1 MSCIKAITLDLF
13 NMRLRSN
20 KVLKESKPLDS
31 SVEYDYDSDETESFT
46 HTATDELES
55 SISSDELND
64 LKRMA
69 AEPLNKS
76 TDYISLFTSITMSDS
91 ENEDDDP
98 PYIPQKKTDKEYGAI
113 YKYFALN
120 EDEKRYFS
128 KLSCEEKK
136 KIITLKNDIEDI
148 NIERK
153 PSIFK
158 ILECKIPLE
167 SKIEILKK
175 YRESKTMEKSS
186 TEYYKLQ
193 EYINGILRIPFN
205 KYKDLDVKNTSEY
218 IKKQIGNI
226 IFGHDNVKIHILEI
240 LGQYI
245 SAPKSVGNVFGIYGP
260 MGIGKTTIIKDG
272 LSKVLQRPFNF
283 ITLGGASDA
292 SFLDGHGYTY
302 EGSKYGKIVECLI
315 KSRCMNPIFYFDE
328 LDKVSKTAKGEE
340 ITNLLIHLTDDS
352 QNTNFQDKYYTGI
365 DIDISRAIFVFSFN
379 NLSLINPIL
388 RDRLNIIR
396 LDGFNVNEKFTISR
410 DFLLKN
416 IVKEFNAQDVEFTD
430 DCIKYIIEKYSE
442 EQGVRELKRKIKE
455 IVSKINLIKLSKDL
469 LFKSQTLQEKLNTS
483 PILITVDL
491 AKMLLK

>member
-1 MSCIKAITLDLF
+1 MK
-13 NMRLRSN
+13 LRSN
-20 KVLKESKPLDS
+20 KVLKEQSSLDT
-31 SVEYDYDSDETESFT
+31 SVELEYDSEDTNSSINT
-46 HTATDELES
+46 VNTVNDELNS
-55 SISSDELND
+55 SITSDELND

-69 AEPLNKS
+69 DQPLDRS
-76 TDYISLFTSITMSDS
+76 TNYISLFASINMSDS
-91 ENEDDDP
+91 ENEDEDP
-98 PYIPQKKTDKEYGAI
+98 SYNPKKTDKEYSHI
-113 YKYFALN
+113 YKYFSLN
-120 EDEKRYFS
+120 EDEKRYFN
-128 KLSCEEKK
+128 KLSIEEKK
-136 KIITLKNDIEDI
+136 KIMTLKNDIEDV
-148 NIERK
+148 NIDKK

-158 ILECKIPLE
+158 ILECKIPIE
-167 SKIEILKK
+167 SKIEIFKK

-205 KYKDLDVKNTSEY
+205 KYKDLSIKNTAEY
-218 IKKQIGNI
+218 IKNSKNDLDKI
-226 IFGHDNVKIHILEI
+226 IFGHDTVKIHILEI

-302 EGSKYGKIVECLI
+302 EGSTYGKIIECLI

-328 LDKVSKTAKGEE
+328 LDKVSRTAKGEE

-410 DFLLKN
+410 NFLLKN
-416 IVKEFNAQDVEFTD
+416 IIKEFNAQDLQFTD
-430 DCIKYIIEKYSE
+430 DCIKYIISKYSE

-455 IVSKINLIKLSKDL
+455 IVSKINLIKLSKDT